1 MKKYIL
7 SIITAV
13 IMAGSANAQEILIDN
28 IKEGIRHIACK
39 TEGVGAKFTDKTSLS
54 CALSYFGNEEASL
67 YNISFRLKQLSSIR
81 VEKGSEI
88 LIRLRDENETVL
100 KLTVSSGDEDRI
112 GKLETEPIVLTTY
125 SIYISAHITTEQIE
139 AIAKHGVKKLR
150 INTPTAPI
158 DWEYKKDK
166 IGKTISP
173 QYELIQETLSKAAQN
188 DESTF

>member
-1 MKKYIL
+1 MKKYLL

-13 IMAGSANAQEILIDN
+13 IMAGSANSQEILIDN

-39 TEGVGAKFTDKTSLS
+39 TEGVGAKFTDKTSLF

-67 YNISFRLKQLSSIR
+67 YNISFRLKQLSSI
-81 VEKGSEI
+81 
-88 LIRLRDENETVL
+88 L

-125 SIYISAHITTEQIE
+125 SIYISAHITTEKIE

-150 INTPTAPI
+150 LNPPTAPI

-166 IGKTISP
+166 IGKTIAP
-173 QYELIQETLSKAAQN
+173 QYELIKKTLSKAAQN
-188 DESTF
+188 DASTF